1 MKKCSCTE
9 DGLDFGGGRVSE
21 LMIKVYDYKGSKILG
36 SSVGVF
42 LGVSIGDIKGFPKPH
57 VDRKSVVR
65 FRNVRS

>member
-21 LMIKVYDYKGSKILG
+21 LVIEVYDYKGSKVLG

-42 LGVSIGDIKGFPKPH
+42 LGVVIGYFTRWKE
-57 VDRKSVVR
+57 
-65 FRNVRS
+65 